1 MQVEKVR
8 DFNIL
13 LVKYVLK
20 IQGREK
26 YINTVYFVTNFRL
39 SIKISGLKNVYLFKH
54 HRKFSKYANSF
65 TRYVC
70 ISWV

>member
-39 SIKISGLKNVYLFKH
+39 SIKISGLKNVFKH